1 MTRIGSHAL
10 MLLGRLMIAAIFI
23 LSGIGKLSD
32 PAGTIGFIRSAG
44 LPVATVAYA
53 VAVAAELGGGLAIA
67 AGFYT
72 RLVAIG
78 MAVFTMATAFGFHYP
93 MSDTGQFVQFW
104 KNVAIAGGFL
114 ILAAQG
120 AGAWSLDAIR
130 LRRRGF
136 SA

>member
-1 MTRIGSHAL
+1 MTRIGSDAL
-10 MLLGRLMIAAIFI
+10 MLLGRLMIAAIFVM
-23 LSGIGKLSD
+23 SGIGKLAD
-32 PAGTIGFIRSAG
+32 PAGTIAYIRSAG

-53 VAVAAELGGGLAIA
+53 IAVIAEIGGGLAIA

-72 RLVAIG
+72 RLVALG
-78 MAVFTMATAFGFHYP
+78 MAVFTVAAAFGFHFP
-93 MSDTGQFVQFW
+93 TTEMGQFVNFW

-114 ILAAQG
+114 FLVAQG
-120 AGAWSLDAIR
+120 AGAWSLDGLR